1 MHKEHDVCVG
11 GWMCKGNTLCVLQD
25 SVKFLTKIKRESMC
39 YRERERERERKRMCV
54 KEREEEEIF

>member
-25 SVKFLTKIKRESMC
+25 SVKFLTKIKRERVC
-39 YRERERERERKRMCV
+39 VTERERKRMCV